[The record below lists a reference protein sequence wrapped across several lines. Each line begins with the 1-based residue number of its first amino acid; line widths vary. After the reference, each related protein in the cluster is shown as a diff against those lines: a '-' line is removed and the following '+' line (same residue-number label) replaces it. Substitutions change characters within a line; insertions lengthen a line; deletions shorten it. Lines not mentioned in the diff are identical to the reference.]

1 MIKYMKYLS
10 VLLAAV
16 LLVSCGEEKLD
27 PTSQVIDSTVEQNEF
42 DEWLYDNYVLPYNIE
57 FLYRMVYKESDM
69 NYYLVP
75 AEYDKSIQIAKLM
88 IHLCLEA
95 YDDVTGSKD
104 FIRTY
109 FPKMIHIIGSAAYRN
124 NGTMVLGTAEGGLK
138 ITLYMINSLQ
148 LDPEYL
154 NQYYFHT
161 MHHEFAHILHQ
172 TKPYPADFKMISGSD
187 YVADTW
193 SEVWDDD
200 ADAQANGFISE
211 YASKEANEDFVELIA
226 IYITN
231 TAAEWNSIISAAG
244 EGGDIITSKFDI
256 VYNYMNNSWG
266 IDLDELR
273 ATILERQS
281 HIPLLDLEDITIN

>member
-1 MIKYMKYLS
+1 MKYLS

-16 LLVSCGEEKLD
+16 LIVSCGEEKLD
-27 PTSQVIDSTVEQNEF
+27 PSSQVLDSTVEQNEF

-75 AEYDKSIQIAKLM
+75 AEYNKSIQIAKLM

-95 YDDVTGSKD
+95 YDDVTGSRD

-154 NQYYFHT
+154 NEYYFHT

-172 TKPYPADFKMISGSD
+172 TKPYSSDFDMISGSE
-187 YVADTW
+187 YVNDSWNSTY
-193 SEVWDDD
+193 SSDEE
-200 ADAQANGFISE
+200 AQQVGFITP
-211 YASKEANEDFVELIA
+211 YASSEPNEDFVELLST
-226 IYITN
+226 YITN
-231 TAAEWNSIISAAG
+231 TPAYWSSMLKTAGTTGSGIIQQ
-244 EGGDIITSKFDI
+244 KFDI
-256 VYNYMNNSWG
+256 VYNYMKNTWG

-273 ATILERQS
+273 DIILQRQS
-281 HIPLLDLEDITIN
+281 EIGQLNLDTLY

>member
-1 MIKYMKYLS
+1 MIKYIKYLS

-27 PTSQVIDSTVEQNEF
+27 PTSQILDSSVEQNEF

-75 AEYDKSIQIAKLM
+75 AEYDKSVQIAKLM

-95 YDDVTGSKD
+95 YDEVTGSRD

-138 ITLYMINSLQ
+138 ITLYMINNLQ
-148 LDPEYL
+148 LDPDYL
-154 NQYYFHT
+154 NEYYFHT

-172 TKPYPADFKMISGSD
+172 TKPYSSDFNMISGSQ
-187 YVADTW
+187 YVNDSWNSTFSDEEAL
-193 SEVWDDD
+193 
-200 ADAQANGFISE
+200 QNGFITP
-211 YASKEANEDFVELIA
+211 YASSEPNEDFVELLST
-226 IYITN
+226 YITN
-231 TAAEWNSIISAAG
+231 TPKFWSDMLATAGKTGSGIIQQ
-244 EGGDIITSKFDI
+244 KFDI
-256 VYNYMNNSWG
+256 VYNYMKNTWG

-273 ATILERQS
+273 DIILQRQS
-281 HIPLLDLEDITIN
+281 EIGQLNLDTLY

>member
-172 TKPYPADFKMISGSD
+172 TKPYSSDFDMISGSD
-187 YVADTW
+187 YVNDSWNSTYSDEEAL
-193 SEVWDDD
+193 
-200 ADAQANGFISE
+200 QNGFITP
-211 YASKEANEDFVELIA
+211 YASSEPNEDFVELLST
-226 IYITN
+226 YITN
-231 TAAEWNSIISAAG
+231 TPKFWSDMLKTAGKDGGAIIQQ
-244 EGGDIITSKFDI
+244 KFDI
-256 VYNYMNNSWG
+256 VYNYMKNTWG

-273 ATILERQS
+273 DIILERQS
-281 HIPLLDLEDITIN
+281 QIDQLNLDTLY